1 MRSSVADSN
10 PAPSGPMPLGPT
22 STGPTP
28 QVPLSLAKP
37 AGRRWLRRGLTLAII
52 TYTASLIV
60 LYLWMRWYGDRQ
72 WLATLFLFGPRWIC
86 ALPLPVLAV
95 GAAIWHRKALGLLMV
110 AGLVIVGPIM
120 GFQLNLAS
128 SGPGTLR
135 IMTCNVDQY
144 SYRAVELEELI
155 EREQPDIVALQEVPG
170 RAEFLWPSG
179 WHVVHRDEYV
189 VASRYPVH
197 EQEHVARPT
206 VPGKLAA
213 MRFTVQ
219 LPDREVQIF
228 NLHSPTPRP
237 GLEAVL
243 DRRTGLDMGQ
253 VGTLEEVLRIRAE
266 ESQLVSDWV
275 ASFPGP
281 KIVVGDFNMPI
292 ESGIFRD
299 AWSPLKNAFA
309 MEIGRAHV

>member
-128 SGPGTLR
+128 SGP
-135 IMTCNVDQY
+135 
-144 SYRAVELEELI
+144 
-155 EREQPDIVALQEVPG
+155 ERSE
-170 RAEFLWPSG
+170 
-179 WHVVHRDEYV
+179 
-189 VASRYPVH
+189 
-197 EQEHVARPT
+197 
-206 VPGKLAA
+206 
-213 MRFTVQ
+213 
-219 LPDREVQIF
+219 
-228 NLHSPTPRP
+228 
-237 GLEAVL
+237 
-243 DRRTGLDMGQ
+243 
-253 VGTLEEVLRIRAE
+253 
-266 ESQLVSDWV
+266 
-275 ASFPGP
+275 
-281 KIVVGDFNMPI
+281 
-292 ESGIFRD
+292 
-299 AWSPLKNAFA
+299 
-309 MEIGRAHV
+309 